1 MTTEDLRSRGQ
12 STGRDHGG
20 GQHAPPSDAALA
32 ADADAPAD
40 LLQPLLSQVR
50 LDDLLAELQDRLEH
64 VVETRDRV
72 HALLE
77 AVLAVGSDLDLQT
90 VLRRIVQ
97 AAATLVDARY
107 GALGVIGDD
116 GMLAQFIP
124 VGLDDATIA
133 KIGALPRGHG
143 LLGELIT
150 NPAPLRLGDISA
162 HPASSGFPA
171 HHPPM
176 KTFLGVPIRVRDAA
190 FGNLYLTEKRGGA
203 EFTEEDE
210 SVVLALAAAAGVAIE
225 NARLYDEAR
234 RREAWL
240 EASREVTTAL
250 MSGTDPGEVLTLV
263 VTRARQMAEADV
275 AALALPHAGDLVI
288 EVAHG
293 ESADKILG
301 LVLPRD
307 GSLTGH
313 VFGTGA
319 PFGTADLR
327 SESLAAHGPLSQ
339 ILGPML
345 LAPLGAP
352 GNVHGVL
359 LVGNRA
365 SGPVFPAATLRMLTT
380 FAGQAAVALELA
392 ERQRDAERLA
402 VFEDR
407 DRIARDLHDL
417 VIQRLFA
424 TGMLLESATRLMQ
437 NPEAL
442 TRVRRAVDDLDETIR
457 EIRTT
462 IFALQAPSEVEQ
474 SSLRAQILGVVEDAT
489 RALGFAPS
497 VQLSGLVDTRVHGE
511 LGEHLLAAL
520 RETLSNA
527 ARHAHASRVQ
537 ISVEADGELVL
548 TVRDDGVG
556 PPQGGRRS
564 GLRNLAERAQAQ
576 GGEFSMAGADGG
588 GTQVVWRVPLPG

>member
-1 MTTEDLRSRGQ
+1 MTTEDVRSRGQ
-12 STGRDHGG
+12 STARDRGG
-20 GQHAPPSDAALA
+20 GRSDEVPEAAPATEPE
-32 ADADAPAD
+32 APAD

-64 VVETRDRV
+64 VVATRDRV

-107 GALGVIGDD
+107 AALGVIGDD
-116 GMLAQFIP
+116 GMLSQFIP
-124 VGLDDATIA
+124 IGIDDRTIA

-143 LLGELIT
+143 LLGELIN
-150 NPAPLRLGDISA
+150 NPSPLRLSDISA
-162 HPASSGFPA
+162 HTASYGFPA

-190 FGNLYLTEKRGGA
+190 FGNLYLTETRGGL

-240 EASREVTTAL
+240 EASRQVTTAL
-250 MSGTDPGEVLTLV
+250 MSGIDPSDVLTLV
-263 VTRARQMAEADV
+263 VSRARQMAEADV

-301 LVLPRD
+301 LVLPRE

-313 VFGTGA
+313 VFRTGE
-319 PFGTADLR
+319 PFGTAELPD
-327 SESLAAHGPLSQ
+327 EPLAAHGPLSQ

-345 LAPLGAP
+345 LVPLGAP
-352 GNVHGVL
+352 GNVRGVL

-365 SGPVFPAATLRMLTT
+365 SGPTFPAATLRMLTT

-392 ERQRDAERLA
+392 ERQRDAEKLA

-424 TGMLLESATRLMQ
+424 TGMLLESASRLMQ

-442 TRVRRAVDDLDETIR
+442 SRVRRAVDDLDETIR

-462 IFALQAPSEVEQ
+462 IFALQAPSENEQ
-474 SSLRAQILGVVEDAT
+474 TSLRAQILGVVEDAT
-489 RALGFAPS
+489 RTLGFAPS
-497 VQLSGLVDTRVHGE
+497 VQLSGLVDTRVRGE

-527 ARHAHASRVQ
+527 ARHARASRVQ
-537 ISVEADGELVL
+537 VSVEADGDLIL

-564 GLRNLAERAQAQ
+564 GLRNLADRAQVH
-576 GGEFSMAGADGG
+576 GGEFTIGSADGG
-588 GTQVVWRVPLPG
+588 GTQVVWRVPLW